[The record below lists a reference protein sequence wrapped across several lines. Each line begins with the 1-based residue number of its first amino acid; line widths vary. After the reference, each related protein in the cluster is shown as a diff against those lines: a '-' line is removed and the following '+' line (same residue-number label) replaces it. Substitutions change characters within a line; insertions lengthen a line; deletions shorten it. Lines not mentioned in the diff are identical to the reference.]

1 MSDEKVELEK
11 IPAGYETALMRRYPV
26 AGGYPE
32 TFMDDE
38 YQLDYPD
45 SGSQK
50 DPIHMLREI
59 LLAARRR
66 KWWILGFTAVVT
78 LITGIEMLSVRPTY
92 SASTIV
98 EVRKENAPL
107 IVANGESDADGLLN
121 LNTKLLMFKSRP
133 LLEDVVTRLKLE
145 TNAKFRDAAQKRTW
159 WETVKNAVGGGNDDE
174 LPAVAPSVAVNQEG
188 GVRDSTSEKAKEN
201 EKPRE
206 NLDALGLPEAN
217 YKLDPLVGIILR
229 GLAVDR
235 IKDTQALKVS
245 FSHRYPEIAVLV
257 ANGVAQSFIQKNFE
271 SKVDKFENASSWL
284 QSSTNKMKAKVRECE
299 QALANYT
306 HDHNIFTTQGTTTL
320 TSDRLVRLHEQA
332 MRAEADVFLK
342 NSLYEEVRQGRV
354 AKLPAAYGDAR
365 ISELQKRLSDLTIQA
380 TTLNLTYGPENER
393 VKEIQQQMIVVHEQ
407 IEESRKTLEEKMK
420 LDYERAERDQK
431 SLQVSLEQAK
441 GEAVQQ
447 DQAAIQ
453 YSILKQDV
461 DTANALYT
469 EFLHKTSQADL
480 ELAQQRNNMSII
492 QPAQLPRSPE
502 GPKPALAIFMAFL
515 LSLSAGIGVAFVFEK
530 FDTSIKNVGDVNRY
544 AQLPTLGVIPAIAYS
559 PSKKSL
565 SSRGAKPNGRSNLK
579 PGENGLLPKS
589 ASASSNGSPE
599 SEHAFTRQLALMRDT
614 SSVSEAYRVV
624 RTSVLLSAAGSP
636 PKTILLTS
644 GRPGEG
650 KTTTTVNTAMSL
662 AQLGS
667 SVLIIDADLRKPATH
682 KGLNVMNDWGL
693 STYLSRNAELD
704 GLIQKLKIP
713 NLSLLSCGPIPPNP
727 AELISSDKMKDL
739 LKIAAER
746 YDHVLIDSPPL
757 LYVTDSVILSTL
769 VDGVILVVQ
778 GGKSARDGVRQSRNM
793 LTTVGAKIFGV
804 VLNNVSS
811 RHLSASD
818 LTYYPYSDDPHRRDE
833 DRVSD
838 LLS

>member
-1 MSDEKVELEK
+1 MPEEKVELEK
-11 IPAGYETALMRRYPV
+11 TPPNYETGLIRRIPP
-26 AGGYPE
+26 GGYPE
-32 TFMDDE
+32 AYIDEE
-38 YQLDYPD
+38 YQLDYQE
-45 SGSQK
+45 GGNQK
-50 DPIHMLREI
+50 DPVHMLREV
-59 LLAARRR
+59 LLAVRRR
-66 KWWILGFTAVVT
+66 KWWILGFTAIVT
-78 LITGIEMLSVRPTY
+78 LFTGIEMFSVRPTY
-92 SASTIV
+92 SAATIV

-107 IVANGESDADGLLN
+107 VVANGESDADGLLN

-133 LLEDVVTRLKLE
+133 LLEDVVTRLKLD
-145 TNAKFRDAAQKRTW
+145 TNAKFRDASQKRTW
-159 WETVKNAVGGGNDDE
+159 WETVKNAVGGGNEDE
-174 LPAVAPSVAVNQEG
+174 VQSGTLPVAANQENSTKE
-188 GVRDSTSEKAKEN
+188 STSEKPK
-201 EKPRE
+201 E

-217 YKLDPLVGIILR
+217 YKLDPMVGIIQR
-229 GLAVDR
+229 GLVVDR
-235 IKDTQALKVS
+235 IKDTQALKIS

-284 QSSTNKMKAKVRECE
+284 QSSTNKMKAKVREAE
-299 QALANYT
+299 QALANYM
-306 HDHNIFTTQGTTTL
+306 HDHNIFTTQGQTTL
-320 TSDRLVRLHEQA
+320 TSDRLVRLHDQA
-332 MRAEADVFLK
+332 MRAEADTFLK

-354 AKLPAAYGDAR
+354 AKLPAAYGDPR
-365 ISELQKRLSDLTIQA
+365 IAELQKRLSDLTIQA
-380 TTLNLTYGPENER
+380 STLNLTYGPENER
-393 VKEIQQQMIVVHEQ
+393 VKDIQQQMIVVQEQ
-407 IEESRKTLEEKMK
+407 IEESRKALEEKMK
-420 LDYERAERDQK
+420 VDYERAERDEK
-431 SLQVSLEQAK
+431 SLKTSLEQAK

-515 LSLSAGIGVAFVFEK
+515 LSLSASIGIAFIFEK

-544 AQLPTLGVIPAIAYS
+544 AQLPTLGVIPSIAYS
-559 PSKKSL
+559 PSKRSL
-565 SSRGAKPNGRSNLK
+565 PNRGSKTNGRSKLTTS
-579 PGENGLLPKS
+579 ENGLLPKGTL
-589 ASASSNGSPE
+589 AGTNGSAE

-662 AQLGS
+662 AQLGA

-727 AELISSDKMKDL
+727 AELISSDKMKTL
-739 LKIAAER
+739 LKMAAER

-769 VDGVILVVQ
+769 VDGVILVVH

-793 LTTVGAKIFGV
+793 LTSVGAKIFGV
-804 VLNNVSS
+804 VLNNVNA
-811 RHLSASD
+811 RHLSSSD
-818 LTYYPYSDDPHRRDE
+818 LTYYPYSDEQHHRDE